1 MMHICVS
8 KIIIIRS
15 DNGLSP
21 KWRQAIIWTYA
32 GILLIGLLRTN
43 FSEILIEI
51 HTFSFNEMH
60 LKMSSA
66 KMPSISSRPQWVKVP
81 PNHIMTP
88 WHGNTFHIM
97 GFLFGESTSYQWIAL
112 TKPRASSTRLWCLL
126 CCWPE
131 KTVEQTINLPVIWDT
146 MMTMW
151 LHHDVGITSTT
162 VKSLI

>member
-1 MMHICVS
+1 MAPSHYLNQCW
-8 KIIIIRS
+8 KIVNRT
-15 DNGLSP
+15 P
-21 KWRQAIIWTYA
+21 KNKLQWNLNRNSYIFIQWDAFK
-32 GILLIGLLRTN
+32 N
-43 FSEILIEI
+43 VVC
-51 HTFSFNEMH
+51 
-60 LKMSSA
+60 KMV
-66 KMPSISSRPQWVKVP
+66 SISSRPQWVKVP
-81 PNHIMTP
+81 PNHMIMP
-88 WHGNTFHIM
+88 LHGNTFHIM

-131 KTVEQTINLPVIWDT
+131 KNCWTNNLPVIWDT